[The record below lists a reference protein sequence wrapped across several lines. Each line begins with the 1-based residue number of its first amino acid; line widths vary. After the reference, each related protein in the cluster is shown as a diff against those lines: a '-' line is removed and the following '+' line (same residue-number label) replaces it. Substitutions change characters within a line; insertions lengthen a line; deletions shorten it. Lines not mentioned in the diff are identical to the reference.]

1 MAISQDNKAV
11 IPLHKPPLNEKLFF
25 FISGIL
31 TSVPLTLFIDQFTNS
46 LLDALPMVYAILL
59 STIVLAPFIEE
70 FAKVFPLF
78 YRHGETQ
85 RSFLTLGFLVGLGF
99 GIVEFLTYILALEA
113 PILTRLPAIFMHPM
127 NTSITAYGIA
137 TKRTVWF
144 YLLAV
149 ALHFSFNFAAVFY
162 PLLPNMGII
171 AVLLLAFYL
180 SWRFYYKTSEK
191 FVD

>member
-1 MAISQDNKAV
+1 
-11 IPLHKPPLNEKLFF
+11 
-25 FISGIL
+25 
-31 TSVPLTLFIDQFTNS
+31 
-46 LLDALPMVYAILL
+46 MVYAILL

>member
-1 MAISQDNKAV
+1 VSTSQDNKTV
-11 IPLHKPPLNEKLFF
+11 IPIHKPALDEKLFF
-25 FISGIL
+25 LLSGIL
-31 TSVPLTLFIDQFTNS
+31 SSVPLTLFIDQFADS
-46 LLDALPMVYAILL
+46 LLDALPMFYAILL

-70 FAKVFPLF
+70 FAKAFPLF

-99 GIVEFLTYILALEA
+99 GIVEFLTYVLALGA
-113 PILTRLPAIFMHPM
+113 SIPTRLPAIFMHPM
-127 NTSITAYGIA
+127 STSIIAYGIA

-149 ALHFSFNFAAVFY
+149 ALHFSFNLSAVFY
-162 PLLPNMGII
+162 PFLPNIGVIG
-171 AVLLLAFYL
+171 VLLLAFSL